1 MSGRFD
7 KIDLALIDALR
18 KDPRAT
24 NKTLARAVGIAET
37 TVALR
42 IRQMRDDEAMIVT
55 LRRDL
60 YERGFD
66 LQCFADIT
74 VKGRDID
81 AVADE
86 LANKD
91 VMTSV
96 SVLLGTPQIV
106 VVFNAANRADL
117 LRVLEEEI
125 GRVRGVDR
133 IELHTAVDIRKYQ
146 SGYTHLPGYE
156 SALRESHA

>member
-1 MSGRFD
+1 MSRRFD
-7 KIDLALIDALR
+7 AIDLALIDALR
-18 KDPRAT
+18 EDARAT
-24 NKTLARAVGIAET
+24 NKTLARSVGVAET

-42 IRQMRDDEAMIVT
+42 IQKLRDDNAMMVT

-60 YERGFD
+60 YSRGFD

-74 VKGRDID
+74 VRGRDVD

-86 LANKD
+86 LAKRETT
-91 VMTSV
+91 TSV
-96 SVLLGTPQIV
+96 SVMLGTPQIV

-125 GRVRGVDR
+125 ASVRGVER
-133 IELHTAVDIRKYQ
+133 IELHTAVDIRKFQ
-146 SGYTHLPGYE
+146 SGYTHLE
-156 SALRESHA
+156 LQE